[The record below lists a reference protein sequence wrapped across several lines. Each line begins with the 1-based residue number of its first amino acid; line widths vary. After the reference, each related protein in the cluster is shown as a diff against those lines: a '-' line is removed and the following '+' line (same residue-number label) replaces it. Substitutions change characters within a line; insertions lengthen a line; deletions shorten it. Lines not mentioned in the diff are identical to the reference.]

1 MKIDLIIFFLFF
13 NSLLIFSQDNNETLI
28 TIKKKD
34 SLSQKENKL
43 KVDWEARS
51 RSFFMSTLYDNN
63 LKDDYAFATGVGL
76 GGITRPFYGFQIG
89 LSGFF
94 TYNVFSSDLNKLD
107 SITLLP
113 NRYELGLFDITQP
126 DKKKDLARLEE
137 LFLKYNLS
145 KSSITVGKILLN
157 TPFFNPQ
164 DGRMRPTFE
173 EGAWLTINESNKFGF
188 NGGWIWSVSP
198 RSTTKWYRLQESMG
212 LYSSGVNDQGKRS
225 NYFGN
230 VLTQGMAIG
239 NLYFQPTKNFKINIL
254 DGYLENIMNTAI
266 LEINNKQKL
275 NEKINFYQGLI
286 YMHQAAVNKG
296 GNMDQTMTYIKK
308 GAISNIIS
316 GQVGIK
322 FSKVN
327 TNLNY
332 THITG
337 DGIYLMPREWG
348 KEIFY
353 TFLPRERNEGLGNVN
368 AFCLKTVFTSNKF
381 KTSLGYG
388 YYQLPDVKSY
398 RLNKFGMPSY
408 HQLNYDAS
416 YAFGKT
422 LKGLEIRM
430 LVVYKL
436 LQGNIYNN
444 LKYEYN
450 KVNLVNFNFV
460 IDYKI

>member
-1 MKIDLIIFFLFF
+1 MKKILILIFLFF
-13 NSLLIFSQDNNETLI
+13 TSFLIYSQDNTETLI

-34 SLSQKENKL
+34 SLSQNENKL
-43 KVDWEARS
+43 KLDWEARS

-63 LKDDYAFATGVGL
+63 LKDDYAFATGIGL
-76 GGITRPFYGFQIG
+76 GAITRPLFGFQIG

-126 DKKKDLARLEE
+126 EKRKDLARLEE

-145 KSSITVGKILLN
+145 KSSITVGKMLLN

-173 EGAWLTINESNKFGF
+173 EGAWLTIHESKKFGF

-198 RSTTKWYRLQESMG
+198 RSTVKWYRLQESMG
-212 LYSSGVNDQGKRS
+212 LYSSGVNDQGKKS

-230 VLTQGMAIG
+230 VFSQGMAIA
-239 NLYFQPTKNFKINIL
+239 NFYFKPNEKFKINVW
-254 DGYLENIMNTAI
+254 DGYLDNVMNTGIVEVNTKQAI
-266 LEINNKQKL
+266 NGKTSL
-275 NEKINFYQGLI
+275 YQGLMFI
-286 YMHQAAVNKG
+286 HQDALNNGGNVDQTKTYFKKG
-296 GNMDQTMTYIKK
+296 G
-308 GAISNIIS
+308 ISNVIS
-316 GQVGIK
+316 GQIGIK
-322 FSKVN
+322 NKLNN
-327 TNLNY
+327 TSFNY

-337 DGIYLMPREWG
+337 DGQYLMPREWG
-348 KEIFY
+348 RETFY
-353 TFLPRERNEGLGNVN
+353 TFLPRERNEGMGNVQ
-368 AFCLKTVFTSNKF
+368 AFVFKSAFTINQF
-381 KTSLGYG
+381 KTSVGYG
-388 YYQLPDVKSY
+388 YYQLPDVKNY
-398 RLNKFGMPSY
+398 RLNKYGMPSY
-408 HQLNYDAS
+408 HQINYDAA
-416 YAFGKT
+416 YAFGKG
-422 LKGLEIRM
+422 LKGLELRLI
-430 LVVYKL
+430 VVYKL